1 MKILYTK
8 ILHPIIFFAGFSFLI
23 YEIAWNHYLSLILGT
38 TVNASTLVLAAFM
51 AGFGTGAFYLGKYA
65 DRTKNAF
72 RLLSIML
79 LGIGILNLLNLI
91 IFENIALALNNLG
104 LSLSTFDTLLFFA
117 VFILLALP
125 SFLMGG
131 LIPVTGKILISN
143 SIDFEKRFGKI
154 YALETLGSTL
164 GGLFAGFVLLGLVGQ
179 KYTFYTAISLN
190 FLLGLILLYISK
202 YNKRNEHYV
211 IENIYKSNKINQS
224 AFPNSALSATFV
236 FGFAILALQI
246 LWIRIFKTYFTNTSY
261 TFALITA
268 FVILGLSIGSNI
280 FRQNGQKIKNTETA
294 LIKLLTAAGF
304 LSVFGLIF
312 LYKLPELLLFPFGE
326 EAGNQWIRLI
336 LLPAIASIL
345 VILPPTIISG
355 FAFPLASKIY
365 SNKIEETGKNLGK
378 ILMYNTIGSVI
389 GPLAATYF
397 LIPILGVGKSI
408 LIIIALFSAT
418 AFFLLKHVKIKNNS
432 LKYLLIGKFFI
443 ILLIVIFSDTLQFV
457 PPSVTRFKT
466 QITEYK
472 ETVEATITVVHE
484 AEKRLFGNSTFVN
497 NSAVIGSS
505 YDAVKA
511 VKMIGHLPFFA
522 GLKCKN
528 VLIIGYG
535 IGITSSAIA
544 SHPEVE
550 HIDCIE
556 LAKPLVESAHLYSD
570 LNKNVQFDPR
580 FLLVSGDGRHFLQA
594 SKQKYDLISSDP
606 THPVLGSGNLYTQE
620 FFQEC
625 YQHLNQGGMVSQYLP
640 LHKLRLEDLLGIIKT
655 FHSVFD
661 NSSVWLGQF
670 HAILIGRKGNEKI
683 DFPAWKSKIENM
695 PKDDYFYLDAYHIA
709 VNAILDKTKIEELT
723 KSAKINCDNRSYTEF
738 FSFDCFDSQNIYINF
753 KYLTDN
759 RCKPKKLF
767 ENIDNLSLFEKYLQ
781 GNIKLNESIYY
792 SLTGERTKSLL
803 SLQKA
808 VLLNPED
815 QEYPFLIKFNYGKH

>member
-1 MKILYTK
+1 
-8 ILHPIIFFAGFSFLI
+8 
-23 YEIAWNHYLSLILGT
+23 
-38 TVNASTLVLAAFM
+38 
-51 AGFGTGAFYLGKYA
+51 
-65 DRTKNAF
+65 
-72 RLLSIML
+72 
-79 LGIGILNLLNLI
+79 
-91 IFENIALALNNLG
+91 
-104 LSLSTFDTLLFFA
+104 
-117 VFILLALP
+117 
-125 SFLMGG
+125 
-131 LIPVTGKILISN
+131 
-143 SIDFEKRFGKI
+143 
-154 YALETLGSTL
+154 
-164 GGLFAGFVLLGLVGQ
+164 LGLVGQ

-202 YNKRNEHYV
+202 YNKRNVHYV
-211 IENIYKSNKINQS
+211 IENNYKSNKINQS

-268 FVILGLSIGSNI
+268 FVILGLSIGSWI

-457 PPSVTRFKT
+457 PPSVTKFKS

-781 GNIKLNESIYY
+781 GNKKLNESIYF
-792 SLTGERTKSLL
+792 SLTGDRNQSLL

-815 QEYPFLIKFNYGKH
+815 QEYPFLIKYNYGKH

>member
-1 MKILYTK
+1 
-8 ILHPIIFFAGFSFLI
+8 
-23 YEIAWNHYLSLILGT
+23 
-38 TVNASTLVLAAFM
+38 
-51 AGFGTGAFYLGKYA
+51 
-65 DRTKNAF
+65 
-72 RLLSIML
+72 ML

-211 IENIYKSNKINQS
+211 IENNYKSNKINQS

-268 FVILGLSIGSNI
+268 FVILGLSIGSII

-312 LYKLPELLLFPFGE
+312 LYKLPELLLFPFAD

-472 ETVEATITVVHE
+472 ETVEATITVVNE

-580 FLLVSGDGRHFLQA
+580 FHLISGDGRHFLQA

-670 HAILIGRKGNEKI
+670 HAILIGRKGDEKI

-815 QEYPFLIKFNYGKH
+815 QEYPFLIKFNF

>member
-1 MKILYTK
+1 VKIFYPKVLY
-8 ILHPIIFFAGFSFLI
+8 LVIFFSGFSFLI

-268 FVILGLSIGSNI
+268 FVILGLSIGSII

-312 LYKLPELLLFPFGE
+312 LYKLPELLLFPFAD

-472 ETVEATITVVHE
+472 ETVEATITVVNE

-580 FLLVSGDGRHFLQA
+580 FHLISGDGRHLLQA

-683 DFPAWKSKIENM
+683 DFPAWKSKVENM

-815 QEYPFLIKFNYGKH
+815 QEYPFLIKFNF

>member
-1 MKILYTK
+1 MKIFYPKVLY
-8 ILHPIIFFAGFSFLI
+8 LVIFFSGFSFLI

-91 IFENIALALNNLG
+91 IFENISLALNNLG

-211 IENIYKSNKINQS
+211 IENNYKSNKINQS

-268 FVILGLSIGSNI
+268 FVILGLSIGSII

-312 LYKLPELLLFPFGE
+312 LYKLPELLLFPFAD
-326 EAGNQWIRLI
+326 EAGNQWFRLI

-408 LIIIALFSAT
+408 LIIIALFSTT
-418 AFFLLKHVKIKNNS
+418 AFFLLKHIKFKNNS

-472 ETVEATITVVHE
+472 ETVEATITVVNE

-580 FLLVSGDGRHFLQA
+580 FHLISGDGRHFLQA
-594 SKQKYDLISSDP
+594 SKQKYNLISSDP

-683 DFPAWKSKIENM
+683 DFPAWKSKVENM

-815 QEYPFLIKFNYGKH
+815 QEYPFLIKFNF

>member
-1 MKILYTK
+1 MKIFYPKVLY
-8 ILHPIIFFAGFSFLI
+8 PVIFFSGFSFLI

-211 IENIYKSNKINQS
+211 IENNYKSNKINQS

-268 FVILGLSIGSNI
+268 FVILGLSIGSII

-312 LYKLPELLLFPFGE
+312 LYKLPELLLFPFAD

-472 ETVEATITVVHE
+472 ETVEATITVVNE

-683 DFPAWKSKIENM
+683 DFPAWKSKVENM

-815 QEYPFLIKFNYGKH
+815 QEYPFLIKFNF

>member
-1 MKILYTK
+1 MKIFYPKVLY
-8 ILHPIIFFAGFSFLI
+8 PVIFFSGFSFLI

-211 IENIYKSNKINQS
+211 IENNYKSNKINQS

-268 FVILGLSIGSNI
+268 FVILGLSIGSII

-312 LYKLPELLLFPFGE
+312 LYKLPELLLFPFAD

-472 ETVEATITVVHE
+472 ETVEATITVVNE

-815 QEYPFLIKFNYGKH
+815 QEYPFLIKFNF

>member
-1 MKILYTK
+1 MKIFYPKVLY
-8 ILHPIIFFAGFSFLI
+8 PVIFFSGFSFLI

-268 FVILGLSIGSNI
+268 FVILGLSIGSII

-312 LYKLPELLLFPFGE
+312 LYKLPELLLFPFAD

-472 ETVEATITVVHE
+472 ETVEATITVVNE

-580 FLLVSGDGRHFLQA
+580 FHLISGDGRHFLQA

-815 QEYPFLIKFNYGKH
+815 QEYPFLIKFNF